1 MRELDLGGR
10 SPPKDSITSTD
21 GQGLLRRFA
30 AFCERTDRASLIR
43 RSFPFERE
51 RIMRQNISDEWT
63 KETQRDWTAN
73 AHYLDRLDRVYP
85 DAPRRA
91 PEQEQA

>member
-1 MRELDLGGR
+1 
-10 SPPKDSITSTD
+10 
-21 GQGLLRRFA
+21 
-30 AFCERTDRASLIR
+30 
-43 RSFPFERE
+43 
-51 RIMRQNISDEWT
+51 MRQNISDEWT